1 MDEIKSEFQ
10 ESKRNSEV
18 MVSFGARLYNQFTAN
33 EGFRY
38 AKEQQW
44 LEDLRAYK
52 GLYDP
57 DVVISKNASKVYPKL
72 TRSKVNIVLSRLHEM
87 LFPEND
93 KNFEIKPTPEPK
105 IAPEIAKKIIDGLL
119 QQKLMET
126 QMAMQQK
133 QTGTMPGQPIPV
145 TPLTPEDVRLAIKA
159 FTDATCENMSR
170 VIDDQLFEMDYP
182 EETKKVLKSGLLY
195 GTGIMKGPMINK
207 RTKHKWQPNMA
218 GDYVE
223 ASESEDVPFFE
234 AIRIWDWYP
243 DMTITELSMI
253 EGSFER
259 HLMSKHD
266 IRELIDREDYYGDI
280 IKKFLTEH
288 PNGNYVPKNW
298 EIQLQIIE
306 MEAGARYTATTT
318 SYVNTQDTSRATN
331 RQIGKKYEVL
341 EYWGY
346 IDGSDLEACGVE
358 VPDPTL
364 EYAANVWMIGKTI
377 IKATLFEGALNRY
390 KIFYYE
396 KDETSLYGE
405 GLARVMRHSQIAVAS
420 SARMILDNGACVS
433 GDTIVF
439 RNHHSLD
446 RPSEI
451 TVRQL
456 WETKHKHNS
465 GLRRMKL
472 RSVDESTGEIIYNRI
487 ADVFNN
493 GIKSVFEVVT
503 AHGYRI
509 KATDDHRFMSD
520 DGEWSELNKFCI
532 GDNIA
537 VNGRSNP
544 LPKVCIECGDP
555 IVKDGALRCRKC
567 ASKKENNP
575 WNLKQATEAE
585 NNYNALENTAR
596 QRWACQRD
604 KKDYC
609 EKCGKDKDLVRLCI
623 HHKDGNPYNNSPE
636 NKITCCQP
644 CHMSIH
650 RRHDYFGQ
658 PKQHVYVDYDE
669 IVSIEFIGDEEVFD
683 IELESPNHNF
693 IANGFVVHNCV
704 SGPQV
709 EVNWSL
715 LTPGQDMSSF
725 YPRKIWYREGRGVEA
740 QYPAIRNLSFESHIP
755 ELISISKFFMEFADI
770 ETTLPTWLAGQMV
783 NNETAQAASGRM
795 ATITIS
801 IKDIVKNFDMFTE
814 HIIQDLYA
822 WNMEF
827 NPRPDI
833 KGDYSVKP
841 RGVSSLIMK
850 EIRMQAINQFMS
862 TLTPEDLVYIPRR
875 ELLNERLKV
884 HDININL
891 KTEEEA
897 QKLREEAANSVI
909 AKLQQELMSSEV
921 AKNKAQAMV
930 NLTKAKERNIEAN
943 KAAETPPEIPENE
956 SPEMKAARLEQEQA
970 KTDDQRT
977 KTALMIDKHQAEMVK
992 ADHEMGI
999 STAQTAIEERR
1010 KEEKHQTELGIKK
1023 ATAAHGMKMKEKA
1036 ANKPKTKP
1044 VKEGG
1049 K

>member
-105 IAPEIAKKIIDGLL
+105 VAPEIAKKIIEGLL
-119 QQKLMET
+119 QQKLIET
-126 QMAMQQK
+126 QMLMQQK
-133 QTGTMPGQPIPV
+133 QTGTMPSQPPIV
-145 TPLTPEDVRLAIKA
+145 KPLSVEDVRLAIKA
-159 FTDATCENMSR
+159 FTDATCENMSS

-207 RTKHKWQPNMA
+207 RTKHKWQPNEM

-223 ASESEDVPFFE
+223 AKETEDVPYFE

-318 SYVNTQDTSRATN
+318 SYVNTEDTSRATN

-377 IKATLFEGALNRY
+377 ISARLFDGALNRY
-390 KIFYYE
+390 KVFYYE

-420 SARMILDNGACVS
+420 SARMVLDNGA
-433 GDTIVF
+433 
-439 RNHHSLD
+439 
-446 RPSEI
+446 
-451 TVRQL
+451 
-456 WETKHKHNS
+456 
-465 GLRRMKL
+465 
-472 RSVDESTGEIIYNRI
+472 
-487 ADVFNN
+487 
-493 GIKSVFEVVT
+493 
-503 AHGYRI
+503 
-509 KATDDHRFMSD
+509 
-520 DGEWSELNKFCI
+520 
-532 GDNIA
+532 
-537 VNGRSNP
+537 
-544 LPKVCIECGDP
+544 
-555 IVKDGALRCRKC
+555 
-567 ASKKENNP
+567 
-575 WNLKQATEAE
+575 
-585 NNYNALENTAR
+585 
-596 QRWACQRD
+596 
-604 KKDYC
+604 
-609 EKCGKDKDLVRLCI
+609 
-623 HHKDGNPYNNSPE
+623 
-636 NKITCCQP
+636 
-644 CHMSIH
+644 
-650 RRHDYFGQ
+650 
-658 PKQHVYVDYDE
+658 
-669 IVSIEFIGDEEVFD
+669 
-683 IELESPNHNF
+683 
-693 IANGFVVHNCV
+693 CV

-755 ELISISKFFMEFADI
+755 ELIEISKFFMEFADV

-827 NPRPDI
+827 NPRQDI

-850 EIRMQAINQFMS
+850 EIRMQAINQFVA
-862 TLTPEDLVYIPRR
+862 TLAPEDLVYIPRR

-897 QKLREEAANSVI
+897 QKLREEAANSII
-909 AKLQQELMSSEV
+909 AKLQQELMSSEI

-930 NLTKAKERNIEAN
+930 NLTKAKEKNVIAN
-943 KAAETPPEIPENE
+943 KEAQTPIEG
-956 SPEMKAARLEQEQA
+956 QEQPNLALQEKEVEA
-970 KTDDQRT
+970 KQAEIDHKRTQTALTVDKHNMEKASMASDMERQDQKHAVELAGKISEH
-977 KTALMIDKHQAEMVK
+977 KTAMD
-992 ADHEMGI
+992 
-999 STAQTAIEERR
+999 
-1010 KEEKHQTELGIKK
+1010 IKK
-1023 ATAAHGMKMKEKA
+1023 ETAKHGMKMKEKMV
-1036 ANKPKTKP
+1036 NKPKTKP
-1044 VKEGG
+1044 NKEGG

>member
-18 MVSFGARLYNQFTAN
+18 MVSFGSRLYNQFTAN
-33 EGFRY
+33 EGFRF

-57 DVVISKNASKVYPKL
+57 DVKISANASKVYPKL

-105 IAPEIAKKIIDGLL
+105 ISPETVKQIVGNLI

-126 QMAMQQK
+126 QVAMQEK
-133 QTGTMPGQPIPV
+133 QLGTVSGRPLPV
-145 TPLTPEDVRLAIKA
+145 KPVSIEDVRMAIQAYAKS
-159 FTDATCENMSR
+159 TCESMSS

-207 RTKHKWQPNMA
+207 RTKHKWEPDPN
-218 GDYVE
+218 GDYQE
-223 ASESEDVPFFE
+223 AKEQEDVPYFE
-234 AIRIWDWYP
+234 SIRIWDWYP
-243 DMTITELSMI
+243 DMTVTEMSMI

-298 EIQLQIIE
+298 ETQLQVIE
-306 MEAGARYTATTT
+306 MESGAKYTSTTT
-318 SYVNTQDTSRATN
+318 SYVNTEDTSRATN

-346 IDGSDLEACGVE
+346 IDGSDLEACGVS
-358 VPDPTL
+358 VPDVTL

-377 IKATLFEGALNRY
+377 ISARLFDGALNRY

-420 SARMILDNGACVS
+420 SARMVLDNS
-433 GDTIVF
+433 
-439 RNHHSLD
+439 
-446 RPSEI
+446 
-451 TVRQL
+451 
-456 WETKHKHNS
+456 
-465 GLRRMKL
+465 
-472 RSVDESTGEIIYNRI
+472 
-487 ADVFNN
+487 
-493 GIKSVFEVVT
+493 
-503 AHGYRI
+503 
-509 KATDDHRFMSD
+509 
-520 DGEWSELNKFCI
+520 
-532 GDNIA
+532 A
-537 VNGRSNP
+537 V
-544 LPKVCIECGDP
+544 I
-555 IVKDGALRCRKC
+555 
-567 ASKKENNP
+567 
-575 WNLKQATEAE
+575 
-585 NNYNALENTAR
+585 
-596 QRWACQRD
+596 
-604 KKDYC
+604 
-609 EKCGKDKDLVRLCI
+609 
-623 HHKDGNPYNNSPE
+623 
-636 NKITCCQP
+636 
-644 CHMSIH
+644 
-650 RRHDYFGQ
+650 
-658 PKQHVYVDYDE
+658 
-669 IVSIEFIGDEEVFD
+669 
-683 IELESPNHNF
+683 
-693 IANGFVVHNCV
+693 

-725 YPRKIWYREGRGVEA
+725 YPRKIWYREGRGIEA
-740 QYPAIRNLSFESHIP
+740 QYPAIRNLSFDSHVE
-755 ELISISKFFMEFADI
+755 ELIGVSKFFMEFADI

-827 NPRPDI
+827 NPRSDI
-833 KGDYSVKP
+833 KGDYSVKA

-850 EIRMQAINQFMS
+850 EIRMQAINQFMA
-862 TLTPEDLVYIPRR
+862 TLGPEDLVYIPRR
-875 ELLNERLKV
+875 ELLTERLKV

-897 QKLREEAANSVI
+897 QKLRDEQSNSEMAILEKEMLKSEI
-909 AKLQQELMSSEV
+909 AKNRS
-921 AKNKAQAMV
+921 QAMS
-930 NLTKAKERNIEAN
+930 NLTKAKQKNVEAN
-943 KAAETPPEIPENE
+943 KDALVPPEQTE
-956 SPEMKAARLEQEQA
+956 SEDPRLADEAVALSQTERTAKEAQIRRDEERHAMELSHADEDHNVKKVLDTTKAVHDITLKNK
-970 KTDDQRT
+970 KTD
-977 KTALMIDKHQAEMVK
+977 AEIK
-992 ADHEMGI
+992 A
-999 STAQTAIEERR
+999 
-1010 KEEKHQTELGIKK
+1010 KEESIKIAK
-1023 ATAAHGMKMKEKA
+1023 KQKK
-1036 ANKPKTKP
+1036 
-1044 VKEGG
+1044 VKEV

>member
-10 ESKRNSEV
+10 ESKRNSEI
-18 MVSFGARLYNQFTAN
+18 MVSFGARLYNQFAAN

-57 DVVISKNASKVYPKL
+57 DVKISANASKVYPKL

-105 IAPEIAKKIIDGLL
+105 ISPEIIEKIIQGLL
-119 QQKLMET
+119 QQRMMET
-126 QMAMQQK
+126 QIAMQQN
-133 QTGTMPGQPIPV
+133 QSGFVPGSMPGSMPGQQPEIQ
-145 TPLTPEDVRLAIKA
+145 PLSIEDVRMAIKA
-159 FTDATCENMSR
+159 FSDATCESMSK
-170 VIDDQLFEMDYP
+170 VIDDQLLEMDYP

-207 RTKHKWQPNMA
+207 HTRHKWEPNPD
-218 GDYVE
+218 GDYQE
-223 ASESEDVPFFE
+223 ARETEDVPYFE

-243 DMTITELSMI
+243 DMTVTEMSMI

-259 HLMSKHD
+259 HIMSKHD

-280 IKKFLTEH
+280 ITKFLTEH
-288 PNGNYVPKNW
+288 PNGNYTAKNW
-298 EIQLQIIE
+298 EIQLQTIE
-306 MEAGARYTATTT
+306 MEAGAKSTATTT
-318 SYVNTQDTSRATN
+318 AYTATGETSRATN

-341 EYWGY
+341 EFWGY
-346 IDGSDLEACGVE
+346 IDGSDLEACGVNIS
-358 VPDPTL
+358 DPTL
-364 EYAANVWMIGKTI
+364 EYAANVWVIGKTI

-390 KIFYYE
+390 KLFYYE

-420 SARMILDNGACVS
+420 AARMVLDNS
-433 GDTIVF
+433 
-439 RNHHSLD
+439 
-446 RPSEI
+446 
-451 TVRQL
+451 
-456 WETKHKHNS
+456 
-465 GLRRMKL
+465 
-472 RSVDESTGEIIYNRI
+472 
-487 ADVFNN
+487 
-493 GIKSVFEVVT
+493 
-503 AHGYRI
+503 
-509 KATDDHRFMSD
+509 
-520 DGEWSELNKFCI
+520 
-532 GDNIA
+532 A
-537 VNGRSNP
+537 V
-544 LPKVCIECGDP
+544 I
-555 IVKDGALRCRKC
+555 
-567 ASKKENNP
+567 
-575 WNLKQATEAE
+575 
-585 NNYNALENTAR
+585 
-596 QRWACQRD
+596 
-604 KKDYC
+604 
-609 EKCGKDKDLVRLCI
+609 
-623 HHKDGNPYNNSPE
+623 
-636 NKITCCQP
+636 
-644 CHMSIH
+644 
-650 RRHDYFGQ
+650 
-658 PKQHVYVDYDE
+658 
-669 IVSIEFIGDEEVFD
+669 
-683 IELESPNHNF
+683 
-693 IANGFVVHNCV
+693 
-704 SGPQV
+704 SGPQL
-709 EVNWSL
+709 EINWSL

-725 YPRKIWYREGRGVEA
+725 YPRKIWYREGRGIEA
-740 QYPAIRNLSFESHIP
+740 QYPAIRNLSFESHID
-755 ELISISKFFMEFADI
+755 ELIGVSKFFMEFADI

-833 KGDYSVKP
+833 KGDYSVKA

-897 QKLREEAANSVI
+897 DKIREQQSNSEMAVLE
-909 AKLQQELMSSEV
+909 KEMLKSEI
-921 AKNKAQAMV
+921 AKNKAQAMS
-930 NLTKAKERNIEAN
+930 NLTKAKQKNVEAN
-943 KAAETPPEIPENE
+943 KEAETPPEISENE

-977 KTALMIDKHQAEMVK
+977 KTVLMVDKHQAEK
-992 ADHEMGI
+992 AKSDHEMGL

-1010 KEEKHQTELGIKK
+1010 KEEKHQTELEIKK
-1023 ATAAHGMKMKEKA
+1023 ETARHGMKMKEKA
-1036 ANKPKTKP
+1036 VNKPKTGL
-1044 VKEGG
+1044 VKGGG